1 MEIIMRQPYLLLAG
15 LLGFNLAASASA
27 ADTLC
32 SGQEAAVFS
41 CTAGKKI
48 ISVCASK
55 DLSRSSGY
63 LQYRFG
69 PKGAP
74 EIQVPEAREH
84 PEPSVKSGTLM
95 LSGGGGAWLR
105 FIKGEYGYV
114 VYTATG
120 KGWGTKEGV
129 AVEKAVKLAAN
140 IKCKKAAQ
148 SELGKKLFVKAGL
161 SADAKDFTLP

>member
-1 MEIIMRQPYLLLAG
+1 MRHPYILLAG
-15 LLGFNLAASASA
+15 LIGFNLPTSALA
-27 ADTLC
+27 ADTHC
-32 SGQEAAVFS
+32 SGQEANVFS
-41 CTAGKKI
+41 CTTGKKI

-55 DLSRSSGY
+55 DLSRSSGD

-84 PEPSVKSGTLM
+84 PEPSVKSGTLAF
-95 LSGGGGAWLR
+95 SGGGGAWLR

-120 KGWGTKEGV
+120 KDWGAKEGV
-129 AVEKAVKLAAN
+129 AVEKGDKLVAN
-140 IKCKKAAQ
+140 IKCNKPAQ
-148 SELGKKLFVKAGL
+148 SGLGKKLFEKAGL
-161 SADAKDFTLP
+161 SADAKEFKLP